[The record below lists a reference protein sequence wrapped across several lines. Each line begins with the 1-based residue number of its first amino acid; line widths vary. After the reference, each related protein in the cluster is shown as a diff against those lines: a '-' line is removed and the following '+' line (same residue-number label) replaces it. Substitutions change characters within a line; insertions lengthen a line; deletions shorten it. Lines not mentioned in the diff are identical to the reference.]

1 MEQKKFELKKLWK
14 IFFSRV
20 FANKLIAYGLLI
32 IFLFIFKNF
41 LIVFFLTFIFWY
53 LFFSIWKYIKEK
65 FDYNI
70 ERHFQKNKKSIKK
83 FVSLNKIITLLYV
96 VFIIFII
103 FSLTHILPKIID
115 ELMILPDK
123 FPFIKNEVNGL
134 ITRLQDLVT
143 LNNQLWWSIM
153 DVVKT
158 QWWDFNIF
166 FDIFHRLKSAWTV
179 FLKILISLIMSY
191 IFIIDIKN
199 LSKYFGSMKKTNFSF
214 LYYEY
219 RDFFKRIVWSF
230 WKIFKA
236 QALIALYNTI
246 FTWIWL
252 YLIWHIYWIFFPYF
266 FTLMIFV
273 FVCWLIPVLWTF
285 ISSIPILFIWYNI
298 WWIQAIIY
306 LIILIAIIHF
316 IEAYFLNP
324 RIVSSILRLPL
335 SLTFM
340 ILLASEYLFWFTW
353 LIIWIWLYYFLEWL
367 FIDADKEIDKLLN

>member
-252 YLIWHIYWIFFPYF
+252 YLIWHIYWNFFPYF